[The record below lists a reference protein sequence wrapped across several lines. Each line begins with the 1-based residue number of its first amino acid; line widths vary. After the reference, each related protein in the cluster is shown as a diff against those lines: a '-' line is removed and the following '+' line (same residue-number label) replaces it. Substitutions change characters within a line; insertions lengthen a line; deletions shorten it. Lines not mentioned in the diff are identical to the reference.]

1 MTGWMRASAITCV
14 IGWLSLGSYG
24 LREAVAAPLDQIKQ
38 MEVQLNELINAGRLQ
53 EAEQLGEKML
63 VYARQNAASLG
74 ADVPALLLGDMA
86 AVYAEQGR
94 FQDAEQ
100 VSLLV
105 IETLEKRHG
114 PNYTVLQN
122 PLTNLGISY
131 NRQQRFDDAVRV
143 LRRALALGQAQFGAD
158 SPQAALWMENLAT
171 SLDLSGYRVEADQL
185 YKRALAINVKA
196 HGANH
201 PTVMRNLTNL
211 GQMYKRERRL
221 AEAASC
227 FQQVIDRQSNQAR
240 PVDIAAALQDLA
252 ETCALTD
259 RLDEAA
265 AYYRRASELR
275 TQIYGADHPLALLGT
290 GLDDVYFLQGRYD
303 EAEKIRLAEL
313 GVSEKYYGPASAD
326 VADKLFRLAVV
337 YWLQQ
342 RYAEGEALLDRAV
355 DILGKVSSS
364 ARANYHTI
372 GLRGMLAWRA
382 GHRDKA
388 DADFAESMRLADE
401 ARTQAVGAEVQR
413 AQSFNSIE
421 MLYRDPADCYLE
433 GERIEQGFACMERG
447 RARSL
452 VDQLSTSHA
461 DLLAGLPRAQRDAL
475 EGAVKRAQAE
485 IAGLEKQL
493 ENLAFRRDLGDGQRE
508 AAKLNQQLLTA
519 QHRAVEAYADIRTA
533 SPRYR
538 ELVGRQFKP
547 IELPQL
553 AAWLGERQGM
563 MLYYAVA
570 QENTWLIAIGGPSDK
585 PRATRLQVTDE
596 QSRILGIPAGG
607 LRPRSIE
614 TMLINDEGTGV
625 LQWISNPKSSQQAR
639 PKLAALWQLL
649 IPAAERPAIVAGK
662 IERLV
667 VVPDG
672 ALGMLPFETL
682 VPETVAVD
690 GYLIDVGP
698 AIDYV
703 PSASILL
710 HLAQRPALP
719 ASDREP
725 VLTVGD
731 PAYELSSA
739 RSPARGQTDAQ
750 STMAARFAAAG
761 LNRLP
766 YSGQE
771 ASWVA
776 DVFVKQGILAAIL
789 KDKLATE
796 RMVRENVAGRRIVHL
811 ACHGLVDQN
820 FANFFGALALTPGDG
835 QEVDPTNDGFLS
847 LPEIYELDLTHC
859 ELAILS
865 ACQTNYGPQQH
876 GEGIWA
882 LTRGFIVAGSRR
894 VVASNWL
901 VDDKAAA
908 SIISSYCGLIAQ
920 QVHAGQTPDYSAA
933 LRDAKRWARRQTRWN
948 NPYYWATF
956 VLVGPN

>member
-1 MTGWMRASAITCV
+1 
-14 IGWLSLGSYG
+14 
-24 LREAVAAPLDQIKQ
+24 
-38 MEVQLNELINAGRLQ
+38 
-53 EAEQLGEKML
+53 
-63 VYARQNAASLG
+63 
-74 ADVPALLLGDMA
+74 
-86 AVYAEQGR
+86 
-94 FQDAEQ
+94 
-100 VSLLV
+100 
-105 IETLEKRHG
+105 
-114 PNYTVLQN
+114 
-122 PLTNLGISY
+122 
-131 NRQQRFDDAVRV
+131 
-143 LRRALALGQAQFGAD
+143 
-158 SPQAALWMENLAT
+158 
-171 SLDLSGYRVEADQL
+171 
-185 YKRALAINVKA
+185 
-196 HGANH
+196 
-201 PTVMRNLTNL
+201 
-211 GQMYKRERRL
+211 
-221 AEAASC
+221 
-227 FQQVIDRQSNQAR
+227 
-240 PVDIAAALQDLA
+240 
-252 ETCALTD
+252 
-259 RLDEAA
+259 
-265 AYYRRASELR
+265 
-275 TQIYGADHPLALLGT
+275 
-290 GLDDVYFLQGRYD
+290 
-303 EAEKIRLAEL
+303 
-313 GVSEKYYGPASAD
+313 
-326 VADKLFRLAVV
+326 
-337 YWLQQ
+337 
-342 RYAEGEALLDRAV
+342 
-355 DILGKVSSS
+355 
-364 ARANYHTI
+364 
-372 GLRGMLAWRA
+372 
-382 GHRDKA
+382 
-388 DADFAESMRLADE
+388 
-401 ARTQAVGAEVQR
+401 
-413 AQSFNSIE
+413 

-461 DLLAGLPRAQRDAL
+461 DLLAGLPAAQRDAL
-475 EGAVKRAQAE
+475 EEAVKKAQAE
-485 IAGLEKQL
+485 IAGLEKQI

-563 MLYYAVA
+563 MFYYAVA

-585 PRATRLQVTDE
+585 PRADAAASDRRAITNSRNSRRRLAAGVDRNDAHQRRGDRRAAMDLQPQVE
-596 QSRILGIPAGG
+596 PA
-607 LRPRSIE
+607 
-614 TMLINDEGTGV
+614 
-625 LQWISNPKSSQQAR
+625 ACA
-639 PKLAALWQLL
+639 KLAALWQLL

-908 SIISSYCGLIAQ
+908 SIISSYCGLIAR
-920 QVHAGQTPDYSAA
+920 QVHAGQTPDYTPP
-933 LRDAKRWARRQTRWN
+933 RDAKRWARRQTRWN